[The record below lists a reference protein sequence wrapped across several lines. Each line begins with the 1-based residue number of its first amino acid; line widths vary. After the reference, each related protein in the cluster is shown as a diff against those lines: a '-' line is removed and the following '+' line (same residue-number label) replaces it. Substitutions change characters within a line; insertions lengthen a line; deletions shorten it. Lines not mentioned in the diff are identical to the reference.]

1 MDSHLITVLWMWL
14 TPPIALCLA
23 LYFLYRSGYLLS
35 GIAEVQH
42 RWWVPNILLLITI
55 LLCVAYQAEVN
66 KVGWVGEWIVYAIF
80 EYLGSWVIGGM
91 VLCFNTRIFDAKQT
105 YLNQTFN
112 FNLDPAELGPDKYA
126 VRILE
131 NEFSRVK
138 KFQLVLYRTVRKVDI
153 TGEYIVFQNEHSF
166 ECQEKQ
172 FYTKE
177 RIRDTLKDYFEAK
190 QVFQVEGDISDLM
203 VVEVAKKKPTVIVI
217 D

>member
-1 MDSHLITVLWMWL
+1 MDNHLVTVLWMWL
-14 TPPIALCLA
+14 TPPIVLCLS

-35 GIAEVQH
+35 GIEEVQH
-42 RWWVPNILLLITI
+42 RWWVPNILLFIAI

-66 KVGWVGEWIVYAIF
+66 KIGWVGEWIVYAIF
-80 EYLGSWVIGGM
+80 EYVGSWVVGGM

-131 NEFSRVK
+131 NEYNRVK

-153 TGEYIVFQNEHSF
+153 TGEYIVFQSEHFF
-166 ECQEKQ
+166 EYQEKQ

-190 QVFQVEGDISDLM
+190 QVFQIEGDTSDLM